1 MSHIR
6 AVNGMNKKPEQ
17 TEATRASLRAAYV
30 RLLRDG
36 QKITVERLCELAGY
50 NRCTFYRY
58 YADTQPLLQ
67 EIERDI
73 AGQIRAVSEKLDGQE
88 LPRFIDGMASLYERH
103 GDLICTLLE
112 NDRSFL
118 PVMKEKLSPLLLPRC
133 NADSTA
139 DAELTVAFVAGAI
152 SQTLMA
158 WYRGGKRTPAHE
170 VSGLIVGALQNGIFR

>member
-1 MSHIR
+1 
-6 AVNGMNKKPEQ
+6 MNKKPEQ
-17 TEATRASLRAAYV
+17 TEATRANLREAYI

-36 QKITVERLCELAGY
+36 QRITVERLCERAGY

-58 YADTQPLLQ
+58 YADTQALLQ

-73 AGQIRAVSEKLDGQE
+73 AGQIRAVSERLSGQE
-88 LPRFIDGMASLYERH
+88 LSCFIDGMAALYETH

-112 NDRSFL
+112 NDRAFL
-118 PVMKEKLSPLLLPRC
+118 EVIKAELSPQLLSRC
-133 NADSTA
+133 NADSAA

-158 WYRGGKRTPAHE
+158 WYRVGKHMPAHE
-170 VSGLIVGALQNGIFR
+170 VSGLIVGALRNGILR